1 MVDFLYEDLVARF
14 AGNFVPVIIRQD
26 MIKDIEDLAKRIV
39 AKKIEEGHHIVDG
52 NSEEKRFTTGLMG
65 EAAVESL
72 LGIKIIE
79 WSAGD
84 SRDFDHPDISGL
96 NIGIKTAERG
106 KFPIIFKKNYYG
118 QIICVRSDKRDD
130 VVFVCGLATPDIL
143 NRYQSDSLV
152 LSQGLR
158 SRGVKTGFYGF
169 GKLKKIRSLE
179 DLNNFS

>member
-1 MVDFLYEDLVARF
+1 MVDFLYEDLVARY
-14 AGNFVPVIIRQD
+14 AGNFIPVVIPQD
-26 MIKDIEDLAKRIV
+26 TIKRIEDLAKRIV

-72 LGIKIIE
+72 LGVNIIE

-84 SRDFDHPDISGL
+84 SRNFDHPDIPNL
-96 NIGIKTAERG
+96 NIGIKTAERD
-106 KFPIIFKKNYYG
+106 KFPIIFKKNSYG
-118 QIICVRSDKRDD
+118 QIICIRSNKRDD
-130 VVFVCGLATPDIL
+130 VVFVCGLATPDVL
-143 NRYQSDSLV
+143 NRYQSDLLV

-169 GKLKKIRSLE
+169 CKLKKIKNIE
-179 DLNNFS
+179 DLK